1 MPSRFFF
8 ALLCENIVSHDRKDV
23 VDDLTAVIH
32 VVHPLNTLALDERH
46 QTNMLLA
53 LSTVA
58 AQDDKAVSRCD
69 KVWKSNHKGFWRD
82 AAHGELLGSTLGGWN
97 TFDPQ
102 GVSLDKDP
110 WKERL

>member
-1 MPSRFFF
+1 MPSRFFL

-69 KVWKSNHKGFWRD
+69 NVWKSNHKGFWRD

>member
-1 MPSRFFF
+1 MMPQRWRSQAWHSAYQRLNRRTWTLHSRVPSRFFR

-58 AQDDKAVSRCD
+58 AQDDQAVSRCD
-69 KVWKSNHKGFWRD
+69 NVWKSNHKGFL
-82 AAHGELLGSTLGGWN
+82 A
-97 TFDPQ
+97 
-102 GVSLDKDP
+102 
-110 WKERL
+110 